1 MKRDGARSVNSWSI
15 SKRLDVKF
23 VERILKCQ
31 NAITLDKLYDMADAA
46 GVEPW
51 QLLLE
56 DWNPEDMKPAQ
67 LDDDDRRLL
76 TRLRGLL
83 SNP

>member
-1 MKRDGARSVNSWSI
+1 M
-15 SKRLDVKF
+15 KF